1 MKGAYVHE
9 QSSYRNWICKH
20 FHPFS
25 SIEWHGSS
33 QKIIQMKTVPMSDG
47 KLGIWMI
54 SGDFYLIFDRC
65 LLTRDKYCNY
75 TMHKLCRVSESNT
88 QDVSSVWLWFD
99 VFVALAFL
107 ALWLSWCFLS
117 LFLLLFSD
125 LELLLVF
132 DLIKSLFSNCDFDMV
147 LFSLLIGWVNSVS
160 RFHITLY
167 SFSISVLFFPLI
179 VNKIDIFG
187 IVLFN
192 FESLTYSVNWFTID
206 FIIVC

>member
-54 SGDFYLIFDRC
+54 SGDFDLIFDRC
-65 LLTRDKYCNY
+65 LLTRDEYCNY

-107 ALWLSWCFLS
+107 GLWLSWCFLS
-117 LFLLLFSD
+117 LSFVVFGFGIIIGFRFNQITFFRIVISIWFCLVCWLVGLIRLAAFTLHFIHFPFL
-125 LELLLVF
+125 
-132 DLIKSLFSNCDFDMV
+132 C
-147 LFSLLIGWVNSVS
+147 
-160 RFHITLY
+160 Y
-167 SFSISVLFFPLI
+167 SFLWS
-179 VNKIDIFG
+179 
-187 IVLFN
+187 
-192 FESLTYSVNWFTID
+192 
-206 FIIVC
+206 